1 MGGGEAPDPFGA
13 VCLHFGDATIGTSL
27 DFTHIYAF
35 DRVFSPKTLTAL
47 ATILTASPFYVLV
60 SYRPPAEW
68 WQHGL
73 TTVQPVAKM
82 RLQTTGRYHELLR
95 LHQHGAPARLRLS

>member
-1 MGGGEAPDPFGA
+1 YPYA
-13 VCLHFGDATIGTSL
+13 GTSL

-73 TTVQPVAKM
+73 TTVQASRCQSRGSSKRSSQVS
-82 RLQTTGRYHELLR
+82 RRGREQVGR
-95 LHQHGAPARLRLS
+95 